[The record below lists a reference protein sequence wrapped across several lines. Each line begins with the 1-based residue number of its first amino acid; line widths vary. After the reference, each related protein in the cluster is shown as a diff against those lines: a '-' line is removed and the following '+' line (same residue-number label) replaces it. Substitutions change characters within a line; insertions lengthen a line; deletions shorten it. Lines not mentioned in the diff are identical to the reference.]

1 MPKAASARK
10 DERYEFRLSSSDRA
24 LLQRAAELR
33 GLKFSE
39 FVLQAVRERA
49 ESTLRENDI
58 ILLTGE
64 DRRVFVD
71 ALMNP
76 PRLNRKLRK
85 AFERHREAVS

>member
-1 MPKAASARK
+1 MPKTASARK

-24 LLQRAAELR
+24 LLERAAELR

-39 FVLQAVRERA
+39 FVLQALRERA

-64 DRRVFVD
+64 DRRAFVD

-76 PRLNRKLRK
+76 PRLSRKLRE
-85 AFERHREAVS
+85 AFERHRETVT